1 MIKNFE
7 IGDEWELITAERERM
22 VFANQ
27 KNELYVVTPVSITGY
42 VDEIHKDITCL
53 TFELDERLNLNIWRS
68 LASSVYCN
76 GEQLSEGEY
85 WDIFKAQHEK
95 ILELESKLKQLEEGE

>member
-1 MIKNFE
+1 MIRNFE

-27 KNELYVVTPVSITGY
+27 DSELYIVTPVSITGY
-42 VDEIHKDITCL
+42 VDEIHEGINCL
-53 TFELDERLNLNIWRS
+53 TFELDERLNLEIWRGFG
-68 LASSVYCN
+68 SSVYCN
-76 GEQLSEGEY
+76 GEQLSQGEY

-95 ILELESKLKQLEEGE
+95 IRELEYKLKQLEENE